1 MKIYLTVYFVL
12 VQMRC
17 RKVLLW
23 DIPNHIV
30 RFLSFYLFLLL
41 LFIRLA
47 FAFASNFTTSIIEIN
62 YLGWT

>member
-1 MKIYLTVYFVL
+1 
-12 VQMRC
+12 MRC